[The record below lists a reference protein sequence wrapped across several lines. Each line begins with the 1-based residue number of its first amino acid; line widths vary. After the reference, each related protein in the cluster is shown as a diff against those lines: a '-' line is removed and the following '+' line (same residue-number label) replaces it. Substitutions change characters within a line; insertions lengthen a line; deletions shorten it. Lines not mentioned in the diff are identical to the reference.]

1 MKKGLIICGYP
12 GIGKSSIAGW
22 NNCIDLESSYFS
34 FRNGAPQKFSEWVP
48 QYCDLA
54 DHLMRQGYTVLISTH
69 EKVIEYF
76 LKKRNEASRYPV
88 IIVCPEFKLRDDW
101 LRRLSHRLNK
111 YDLFYSKN
119 ARALAHV
126 YNNFMED
133 IVYLNNCGLPI
144 YTITSID
151 YFLQDVVKDI
161 NEVKERSPSFDLSK
175 VFTPF
180 DPMARVEESSMDV
193 PMVEENADT
202 SRNHSE

>member
-54 DHLMRQGYTVLISTH
+54 DHLMWQGYTVLISTH

-76 LKKRNEASRYPV
+76 LKKRNEVSWYPV
-88 IIVCPEFKLRDDW
+88 IIVCPEFKLRGDW

-111 YDLFYSKN
+111 YDPFYSKN
-119 ARALAHV
+119 ERALVYV

-151 YFLQDVVKDI
+151 YLLQEVVDTI
-161 NEVKERSPSFDLSK
+161 NKYKERSPSFDLSK

-180 DPMARVEESSMDV
+180 DPMAGVEEARLDV
-193 PMVEENADT
+193 PVVEEKPDT

>member
-34 FRNGAPQKFSEWVP
+34 FRNGVPQKFSEWVP

-54 DHLMRQGYTVLISTH
+54 DHLMWQGYTVLISTH

-76 LKKRNEASRYPV
+76 LKKRNDVSWYPA
-88 IIVCPEFKLRDDW
+88 IIVCPEFKLCDDW
-101 LRRLSHRLNK
+101 LRRLSRRLNK
-111 YDLFYSKN
+111 YDPYYSKN
-119 ARALAHV
+119 ERAFLHV
-126 YNNFMED
+126 YDHFMED
-133 IVYLNNCGLPI
+133 IVYLNECGLPI

-180 DPMARVEESSMDV
+180 DPMAGVEESGLDV
-193 PMVEENADT
+193 PVVEEITDI

>member
-22 NNCIDLESSYFS
+22 NNCVDLESSYFS
-34 FRNGAPQKFSEWVP
+34 FRNGAPQKLREWVP

-54 DHLMRQGYTVLISTH
+54 DHLMCQGYTVLVSTH
-69 EKVIEYF
+69 KKVIEYF
-76 LKKRNEASRYPV
+76 LKKRNEVSRYPV
-88 IIVCPEFKLRDDW
+88 IIVCPELKLRDDW

-111 YDLFYSKN
+111 YDPFYSKN

-144 YTITSID
+144 YTIISID

-161 NEVKERSPSFDLSK
+161 NEVKERSSSFDLSK

-180 DPMARVEESSMDV
+180 DPMAGVEESGLDV
-193 PMVEENADT
+193 PVVEENPNT
-202 SRNHSE
+202 SRDHSE